1 MHASLHLSLPVYI
14 MYLWFQVLC
23 WRTVPTESAGIGVVA
38 RNSEPFMR
46 QVFVTGDQDEETLKR
61 QVTGR

>member
-1 MHASLHLSLPVYI
+1 
-14 MYLWFQVLC
+14 
-23 WRTVPTESAGIGVVA
+23 VPTDNAGIGDVA

-61 QVTGR
+61 QVTGNVINMRYMLPTVVVLDGSVHFSF

>member
-1 MHASLHLSLPVYI
+1 
-14 MYLWFQVLC
+14 
-23 WRTVPTESAGIGVVA
+23 VPTDNADIGDVA

-61 QVTGR
+61 QVTRNVINMGYM

>member
-1 MHASLHLSLPVYI
+1 
-14 MYLWFQVLC
+14 
-23 WRTVPTESAGIGVVA
+23 VPTDNAGIGDVA

-61 QVTGR
+61 QVNGSGVSVRCIWMNCR

>member
-1 MHASLHLSLPVYI
+1 M
-14 MYLWFQVLC
+14 FQVLC
-23 WRTVPTESAGIGVVA
+23 WRTVPTDNAGIGDVG

-61 QVTGR
+61 QVNGNCINMRYM